1 MSIYCLSVSLQGLGI
16 TRLSSVAVRATRSYW
31 WGHDTLEDQQ
41 ARKDKLREKDVI
53 AWSEPGKNLDEK
65 AEYSWVPARIRDE
78 SALADQSIFQKWK
91 GMTDYASYMSKQKY
105 RPRIWLSLVK
115 PEQFL
120 EEVNQSIYSTKIKS
134 QEFVGERLLA
144 LGPDLA
150 AAHFLCHRNCRVKF
164 RGKKEWTE
172 LDKDG
177 NLDIPAMYVK
187 GWYIEAIDAS
197 QANLVYEGLQN
208 LRNLHHIKYLDIS
221 YCDFMDEWC
230 MDRLSGEYADTLEY
244 LNISGCRKMNWNSIE
259 VLWRFKNLKTLV
271 LKDMDHVE
279 DLSLVCLMLLDAL
292 PKLKI
297 IGAEYMDLKLLEGTQ
312 YQHLLDDDFI
322 PRLASGED
330 IQENDV
336 ETGPRDVLR
345 KRKYVVNNSGAFS

>member
-1 MSIYCLSVSLQGLGI
+1 MSIWCLSVSLQGSGI
-16 TRLSSVAVRATRSYW
+16 SRISSVAVRATRSYW
-31 WGHDTLEDQQ
+31 WGHDTIEDQQ
-41 ARKDKLREKDVI
+41 ARKERTREKDVLSW
-53 AWSEPGKNLDEK
+53 AEPGKNLDAKE
-65 AEYSWVPARIRDE
+65 EYTWVPARIKQE
-78 SALADQSIFQKWK
+78 SALADQSYFSKWK
-91 GMTDYASYMSKQKY
+91 GYVDYGSYMSKQKY
-105 RPRIWLSLVK
+105 RPLFWLSLVN
-115 PEQFL
+115 PEKFM
-120 EEVNQSIYSTKIKS
+120 EEVDRKRYLARVRV

-150 AAHFLCHRNCRVKF
+150 AAHFLCYRNCRVRF

-172 LDKDG
+172 LDKKG
-177 NLDIPAMYVK
+177 KLDIPDVYVK

-197 QANLVYEGLQN
+197 QSKLVYEGLQN

-230 MDRLSGEYADTLEY
+230 MDRISGEYADTLEY
-244 LNISGCRKMNWNSIE
+244 LNISGCRQMNWNSIE
-259 VLWRFKNLKTLV
+259 ILWRFKNLKTLV

-312 YQHLLDDDFI
+312 YQHLLDEDYI
-322 PRLASGED
+322 PRLASGVV
-330 IQENDV
+330 ENV
-336 ETGPRDVLR
+336 EEKEVGFVPREKWR
-345 KRKYVVNNSGAFS
+345 IRKYVVR